1 MQEKNN
7 ITLLVLFCNIYKKLF
22 LRVDITLIKSLCALS
37 NKLWRR
43 SMSNFHNHSISQLCD
58 DYGNLKLKVDALKI
72 ELENIKAE
80 FIKRDV
86 SIATGS
92 QFSLTVATQNSVRL
106 DTKAL
111 KEDLGADICKVY
123 ETISTSQVVRVK
135 PVAQWVAA

>member
-1 MQEKNN
+1 
-7 ITLLVLFCNIYKKLF
+7 
-22 LRVDITLIKSLCALS
+22 
-37 NKLWRR
+37 
-43 SMSNFHNHSISQLCD
+43 MSNFHNHSISQLCD